1 MLAASLAT
9 IALHGHHHLAF
20 AKSHDSDGDDESS
33 DDDEGKGDKGDAD
46 SGEDTDEDPDDAK
59 NQPLVTAGGLFTL
72 QSYPQNEILRP
83 LTMTQKLT
91 QVRLGVGTDL
101 TAKGAFKS
109 AGVSVEAIHGITD
122 NFSVIGGL
130 TSAYNFHQYSVYAG
144 FEAALAYDLVD
155 IRLAANLHRF
165 AIPQFCSNDPN
176 PPAACDINSGAL
188 PSGHYQSGVTQFSL
202 DLGFPVRYAIS
213 DKIAIVALQTL
224 ISIDFNGRTR
234 GDPKIATAMGRPSFC
249 NAIDATTTDA
259 NGNALTAD
267 PHNCIEN
274 TATPDF
280 NPSVGFAT
288 NPIPQLS
295 LVVFAQLRM
304 PDFDTSAGNLQVPV
318 TARIEFSP
326 SRQVDIG
333 LEFQLLNLKAPTPQ
347 SPIDDRFGSLFAQA
361 RF

>member
-1 MLAASLAT
+1 MLAASLAA
-9 IALHGHHHLAF
+9 IALHGHHQAAF
-20 AKSHDSDGDDESS
+20 AKGHDDDAGDDESS
-33 DDDEGKGDKGDAD
+33 DEDDGKGDKEDLSSD
-46 SGEDTDEDPDDAK
+46 GEDEDPEDAK
-59 NQPLVTAGGLFTL
+59 NQPPVTAGGLFTL
-72 QSYPQNEILRP
+72 QTYPQNEILRP

-109 AGVSVEAIHGITD
+109 AGVSLEAIHGVTD

-130 TSAYNFHQYSVYAG
+130 TSAYNFHQYAVYAG
-144 FEAALAYDLVD
+144 FEGALAYDLID
-155 IRLAANLHRF
+155 FRIAANLHRF

-176 PPAACDINSGAL
+176 PPAACDINSGAQ
-188 PSGHYQSGVTQFSL
+188 PSGHYQSGVTQFSI

-224 ISIDFNGRTR
+224 MSIDFNGRTR
-234 GDPKIATAMGRPSFC
+234 GDPKIATALGKPAYC
-249 NAIDATTTDA
+249 NSINAASTDA
-259 NGNALTAD
+259 NGNPQTAD
-267 PHNCIEN
+267 PRNCIEN
-274 TATPDF
+274 TATPDL
-280 NPSVGFAT
+280 NPSLGFAT

-295 LVVFAQLRM
+295 LVIFAQLRI
-304 PDFDTSAGNLQVPV
+304 PDFDTSAGNFQVPV

-333 LEFQLLNLKAPTPQ
+333 LEFQLLNVKPPTPQ